1 MQASKDYMDNM
12 FGASYVSQFL
22 KRKKEKEAKEKASK
36 EEVDCG
42 RDDAKP
48 CGEGRGEVN
57 QGKIGEVKTSSAT
70 TGEKNEVMSLKQKEK
85 RAKEFE
91 ENRKKAPAMKN
102 LTKKQKEEMERMGP
116 PKPNYMK

>member
-1 MQASKDYMDNM
+1 MQASKDYADNM
-12 FGASYVSQFL
+12 FGSSYVSQFL
-22 KRKKEKEAKEKASK
+22 KKRKEKAAK
-36 EEVDCG
+36 EEVSCG

-48 CGEGRGEVN
+48 CGDERGEVRA
-57 QGKIGEVKTSSAT
+57 GGDVPEGKTSSST
-70 TGEKNEVMSLKQKEK
+70 GGEKNEVMTKKQADK

-116 PKPNYMK
+116 PKPGYAK